1 MYIPGPSIN
10 ILGTPRFVQRPLLFT
25 EQKRI
30 VRKPP
35 KTAGEDESK
44 PGYLCWGQVGD
55 LPSAEAVP
63 EVSFV
68 VEDHSEISRET
79 TPARIENP
87 DDPEQYVD
95 VEQTNKMTLEK
106 TTGKEKN
113 NTATSDADL
122 SGVDADKRD
131 AVKKSDN
138 TSKTTQYTVTYNPP
152 ERAV

>member
-10 ILGTPRFVQRPLLFT
+10 ILGTSRFVQRPLLFT

-63 EVSFV
+63 EVSFEV
-68 VEDHSEISRET
+68 HEEVSRET

-87 DDPEQYVD
+87 DDAEQHVD
-95 VEQTNKMTLEK
+95 VDQTNSMKLKK
-106 TTGKEKN
+106 TTPGEKN
-113 NTATSDADL
+113 NTATRAADL
-122 SGVDADKRD
+122 SGVDADKRPFVISGSSGLKATD
-131 AVKKSDN
+131 YEYQMKF
-138 TSKTTQYTVTYNPP
+138 NPP